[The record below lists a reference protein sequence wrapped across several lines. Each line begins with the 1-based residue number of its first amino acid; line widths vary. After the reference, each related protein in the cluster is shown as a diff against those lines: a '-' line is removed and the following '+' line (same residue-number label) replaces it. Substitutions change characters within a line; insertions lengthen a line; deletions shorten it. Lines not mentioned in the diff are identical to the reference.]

1 MILATLQRQ
10 HARVGRGRRKPLE
23 IIGGTSLGVE
33 LSLVM
38 VCGVGL
44 VLEEDIESNYE
55 QKMLYIKVNYI
66 LMPDEIVHH
75 SAGNDQASSFCSI
88 TLSNHLQLTIGVF
101 LSSIN

>member
-66 LMPDEIVHH
+66 LIQDEIVHH
-75 SAGNDQASSFCSI
+75 PVGNYQAPSLYSI
-88 TLSNHLQLTIGVF
+88 RLSNHLQLTIGVF
-101 LSSIN
+101 ISNIN